1 MEQERNKASI
11 SSHKL
16 KNPECE
22 SVRDF
27 FFVFTIHLLLF
38 IERYRLFRILEAR
51 REYSLGFHAMPSQ
64 SRIRIRI
71 FVI

>member
-1 MEQERNKASI
+1 MEQEGNKASI

-22 SVRDF
+22 SVRD